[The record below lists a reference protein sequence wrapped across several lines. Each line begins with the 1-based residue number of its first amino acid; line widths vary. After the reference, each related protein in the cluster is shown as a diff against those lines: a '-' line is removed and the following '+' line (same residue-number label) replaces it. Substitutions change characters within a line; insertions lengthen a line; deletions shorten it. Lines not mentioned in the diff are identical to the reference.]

1 MEPDVHYY
9 TVDEVAKILKL
20 TPDRIQQMLRD
31 GELEGRTPEEG
42 GERGWKI
49 PVRAVHDWDRPCHV
63 EEDPESPPEEAPR
76 REVVSE
82 PTEVPVD
89 GTHGSEASAR
99 SYGEEADGPGVEQ
112 RLPPDE
118 LRSGERAE
126 DAQYTSTEPL
136 FESGWVT
143 TEVAAEAL
151 DVSPRTVRD
160 YIANRELEA
169 KPEGESVERRWLVS
183 IDSVQEMHRQRRAAE
198 GFATLAQRTRGGE
211 GAVDIAADLLLRMQ
225 DLQYRLGRAEARA
238 ELSERVESTV
248 REERDRLRE
257 ENERLRTEL
266 AAERSRFLE
275 EAIPQIIRIAL
286 TDIVEATQEKR
297 ESPKTRVEVSEG
309 AISRPAAGGAQ
320 TSSERPRGRSFW
332 RRLFGG

>member
-20 TPDRIQQMLRD
+20 TPDRIRQMLRD
-31 GELEGRTPEEG
+31 GELEGLAPEEG

-49 PVRAVHDWDRPCHV
+49 PVRTAHDWDRPPRV
-63 EEDPESPPEEAPR
+63 QEDPESPPEGAPR
-76 REVVSE
+76 WRFSE
-82 PTEVPVD
+82 PRDVPVD
-89 GTHGSEASAR
+89 GEAHSEASAR
-99 SYGEEADGPGVEQ
+99 SYREETDGPGVEE

-118 LRSGERAE
+118 LRSGEHAE
-126 DAQYTSTEPL
+126 DARHTSAEPL
-136 FESGWVT
+136 SESGWVT

-169 KPEGESVERRWLVS
+169 KPEGASVERRWLIS

-198 GFATLAQRTRGGE
+198 GFAALAQRRRSGE
-211 GAVDIAADLLLRMQ
+211 GAVDVAADLLLRMQ

-248 REERDRLRE
+248 REERDRLRV

-286 TDIVEATQEKR
+286 TEIMGATQEKR
-297 ESPKTRVEVSEG
+297 VSPQTRAEVSAG
-309 AISRPAAGGAQ
+309 TRSRPAAGGAQ
-320 TSSERPRGRSFW
+320 TRSERPRGRSLW
-332 RRLFGG
+332 KRLFGR